1 MSANNQTEVLA
12 KFMTEIDAFL
22 RKVYDAKSID
32 GIVQGTRELDQ
43 ELVSNQVS
51 KCFILIKKN
60 DRLALCKMR

>member
-22 RKVYDAKSID
+22 HKVYDAKSID

-43 ELVSNQVS
+43 ELVSNRVS
-51 KCFILIKKN
+51 
-60 DRLALCKMR
+60 